1 MIEQRRTPLRP
12 KVRLELIDALRG
24 FTLLNMLIFHLL
36 YDLTALFGVPM
47 DWFWQTP
54 GRLWQKLIAGSF
66 IFLSGFSIRFS
77 RSSLR
82 KGLMLLG
89 CGMLLSLVTW
99 LVMPSQLIRFGVL
112 HFLGAAA
119 LLWIVVRPAAERI
132 SPPVLLIAGLLLYLI
147 TLPTQSGYWGIGD
160 WRVAL
165 PQFLYAGKWLFP
177 LGFPG
182 PGFYSADY
190 FPLLPWFFLFL
201 AGTAANR
208 IALGSERIQR
218 ALRRP
223 LPLLSPLGRH
233 TLIVYLLHQPILYG
247 LCWLWFSAVR

>member
-89 CGMLLSLVTW
+89 CGDAAQPCDMAGDAKPADPVRGAAFSGRGGAALDRRA
-99 LVMPSQLIRFGVL
+99 PRRGADQPAGAADR
-112 HFLGAAA
+112 GAAA
-119 LLWIVVRPAAERI
+119 LSHHPPDPERLLGDRRLAGRAAR
-132 SPPVLLIAGLLLYLI
+132 SFSMRANGSFRWAFPDRAS
-147 TLPTQSGYWGIGD
+147 TLPTISRCCRGSSSSLRGRRRTG
-160 WRVAL
+160 L
-165 PQFLYAGKWLFP
+165 P
-177 LGFPG
+177 
-182 PGFYSADY
+182 
-190 FPLLPWFFLFL
+190 
-201 AGTAANR
+201 
-208 IALGSERIQR
+208 
-218 ALRRP
+218 
-223 LPLLSPLGRH
+223 
-233 TLIVYLLHQPILYG
+233 
-247 LCWLWFSAVR
+247 SAVSGSSGHCAVRCSCSARWGGIP